1 MPVSYHPYKISVIV
15 PIFGVEKFI
24 RKCVETLME
33 QTLQEVEYIFVN
45 DATPDGSVKVL
56 KEVIAHY
63 PQRLPHVRIIEHEA
77 NKGLPAARNTGL
89 SYATGEYVFHC
100 DSDDY
105 LELDALERLY
115 NAAIKHCADIAWG
128 DFFEV
133 LYGKERYM
141 SQTSFNAPYDA
152 IKAMLKGDMYYNVWN
167 KLVRRSIYVENSIFF
182 PDGYTMGED
191 LTMIMLYACS
201 TKIVYVPYPVYH
213 YLRINPAASTK
224 GLTREKQE
232 ALNHNVYR
240 LEKFLREKFGNEFE
254 HEINCSK
261 LNSKWL
267 YLVADSDLKKYRMW
281 NEWFPE
287 ANGCIWQQDIS
298 FRMKLL
304 EWAAREKQYWIIW
317 LHYWIVVKLFYKL
330 MHKTHY
336 V

>member
-1 MPVSYHPYKISVIV
+1 MSVSHHQYKVSVIIPV
-15 PIFGVEKFI
+15 FGVEKFI
-24 RKCVETLME
+24 RKCAETLME

-45 DATPDGSVKVL
+45 DATPDGSINVL
-56 KEVIAHY
+56 KDVIGRY
-63 PQRLPHVRIIEHEA
+63 PHRLPHVKIIEHER

-89 SYATGEYVFHC
+89 SNATGEYVLHC

-105 LELDALERLY
+105 LEKNALERLY
-115 NAAIKHCADIAWG
+115 NAAMEHCADIAWG
-128 DFFEV
+128 DFVEV
-133 LYGKERYM
+133 YYEKKRYRP
-141 SQTSFNAPYDA
+141 QQSFDTPHDA
-152 IKAMLKGDMYYNVWN
+152 IRAMLKGGGFNVWN
-167 KLVRRSIYVENSIFF
+167 KLVRRSLYVENGIYF

-201 TKIVYVPYPVYH
+201 TKIVHIPYTVYN
-213 YLRINPAASTK
+213 YLRINPIAATK

-240 LEKFLREKFGNEFE
+240 LEQFLKDKFGNEFE
-254 HEINCSK
+254 HEINCLK

-267 YLVADSDLKKYRMW
+267 FLVADSDVKKYRMW

-287 ANGCIWQQDIS
+287 ANGAIWRKEVS

-304 EWAAREKQYWIIW
+304 EWAAKEKQYWIIW
-317 LHYWIVVKLFYKL
+317 LHYWIVIRWFYRI
-330 MHKTHY
+330 MHRIHY

>member
-1 MPVSYHPYKISVIV
+1 MSVSHHQYKVSVIIPV
-15 PIFGVEKFI
+15 FGVEKFI
-24 RKCVETLME
+24 RKCAETLME

-45 DATPDGSVKVL
+45 DATLDGSINVL
-56 KEVIAHY
+56 KDVIGRY
-63 PQRLPHVRIIEHEA
+63 PHRLPHVKIIEHER

-89 SYATGEYVFHC
+89 SNAIGEYVLHC

-105 LELDALERLY
+105 LEKNALERLY
-115 NAAIKHCADIAWG
+115 NAAIEYCADIIWG
-128 DFFEV
+128 DFVEI
-133 LYGKERYM
+133 LQGRERYM
-141 SQTSFNAPYDA
+141 SQESFDASNDA

-167 KLVRRSIYVENSIFF
+167 KLVRRSLYVENGISF
-182 PDGYTMGED
+182 PEGHTMGED

-201 TKIVYVPYPVYH
+201 TKIIHVPFSVYN
-213 YLRINPAASTK
+213 YLRINPTATTK

-232 ALNHNVYR
+232 SLNYNVYR
-240 LEKFLREKFGNEFE
+240 LEHFLREKFGSEFA
-254 HEINCSK
+254 HEINCMK

-267 YLVADSDLKKYRMW
+267 FLVADSDIRKYRMW

-287 ANGCIWQQDIS
+287 ANDSIWQQNIS

-304 EWAAREKQYWIIW
+304 EWAAKEKQYWIIW

-330 MHKTHY
+330 MHKIHY